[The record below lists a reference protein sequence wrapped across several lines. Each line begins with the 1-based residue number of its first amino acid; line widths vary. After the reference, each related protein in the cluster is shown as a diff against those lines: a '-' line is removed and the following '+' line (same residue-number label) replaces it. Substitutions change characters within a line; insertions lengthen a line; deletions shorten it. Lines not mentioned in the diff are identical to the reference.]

1 MTWLDLAAQH
11 PLLPTAAQILL
22 VYVASLGGVL
32 AAKLAWEGRPAYWLS
47 VLGVLFFLIGALWGR
62 GILSTGTTFSAVG
75 AGIAMMIV
83 GVALDLLFGPPF
95 STTK

>member
-1 MTWLDLAAQH
+1 MIRLDLAAQH

-22 VYVASLGGVL
+22 VYIASLGGVL

-62 GILSTGTTFSAVG
+62 GILSSGTTFSAVG